1 MDNNTN
7 PNANSQP
14 AQGTNPNPP
23 AAQPLPNVQQA
34 PTAQPLPTVPTAPTA
49 QPVGYAP
56 SQYPAPPSYAPANYA
71 PASYAPAQY
80 AAPQYAPVPTP
91 YSAQGQATQGQAQV
105 PTQPGYAN
113 VPQQP
118 VGPQYQKIDKRI
130 LNACRHKSEL
140 RWYWFLV
147 ILNLVIIVGAVC
159 YFFYAMDENQEYVDN
174 VYTAY
179 SEYVEDTMSGETAD
193 SSDDQKADN
202 QKDDTEK
209 DDEESTDSMDNLS
222 EKINDMPESIEYLAM
237 ILFLLVAIPF
247 IVSYAYAQY
256 RSMSIQI
263 TEKTYP
269 EIYAIV
275 QEYSQKLGLKKVPK
289 VYMIQGNGVLNAF
302 SSFIPFKQYIEL
314 YADLVEVAYREHHD
328 MDTLRFII
336 AHEMGHIYYKHAT
349 MHYYYSMLV
358 SQTIPILGSTA
369 SRARE
374 YSCDRLAQLLSGS
387 DGIDA
392 MMSLTAGIHLY
403 KQVDK
408 QDYINHTTE
417 VKGLF
422 VFCYNL
428 VCDHP
433 VTSKRVIALADPQR
447 RSGKLY

>member
-1 MDNNTN
+1 MNN
-7 PNANSQP
+7 PNQP
-14 AQGTNPNPP
+14 PYPP
-23 AAQPLPNVQQA
+23 VGQPLPNVCASPA
-34 PTAQPLPTVPTAPTA
+34 PQPLPNAAAAPIPPYACQQPT
-49 QPVGYAP
+49 G
-56 SQYPAPPSYAPANYA
+56 SCPAPPVYGTPGYR
-71 PASYAPAQY
+71 PAQY
-80 AAPQYAPVPTP
+80 GVPAAYTAVPAGQPQTVPSPQPPVQMPMQTP
-91 YSAQGQATQGQAQV
+91 A
-105 PTQPGYAN
+105 
-113 VPQQP
+113 
-118 VGPQYQKIDKRI
+118 GPRYEKIDKRI
-130 LNACRHKSEL
+130 LRACRHKSEL

-147 ILNLVIIVGAVC
+147 ILNILIIAGVVC
-159 YFFYAMDENQEYVDN
+159 YFIYAMDENRQYMDDVSA
-174 VYTAY
+174 AY
-179 SEYVEDTMSGETAD
+179 SEYLEIATTGET
-193 SSDDQKADN
+193 
-202 QKDDTEK
+202 DDTDDSRPQSEPDQNK
-209 DDEESTDSMDNLS
+209 DEDSNGSMEQLQKEID
-222 EKINDMPESIEYLAM
+222 DMPENIEYLIT
-237 ILFLLVAIPF
+237 ILFLLIAIPF
-247 IVSYAYAQY
+247 VVSYAYAQY

-263 TEKTYP
+263 TQKTYP

-275 QEYSQKLGLKKVPK
+275 QEFSQKLGLKKVPK
-289 VYMIQGNGVLNAF
+289 VYLIQGNGILNAF

-328 MDTLRFII
+328 MPTLRFII

-408 QDYINHTTE
+408 QDYIDHTVE
-417 VKGLF
+417 VGGFF

-428 VCDHP
+428 VSDHP
-433 VTSKRVIALADPQR
+433 VTCKRVIALADPQK